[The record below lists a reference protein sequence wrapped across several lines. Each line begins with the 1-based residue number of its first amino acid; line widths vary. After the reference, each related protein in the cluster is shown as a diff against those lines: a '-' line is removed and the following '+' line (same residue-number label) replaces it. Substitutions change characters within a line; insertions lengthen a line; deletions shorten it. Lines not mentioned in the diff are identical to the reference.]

1 MAVQQVRAKV
11 HGTWHTLTYNGTS
24 GKYEK
29 QITAPTITSFNE
41 AGGYYPVEIEATDD
55 HGNVASD
62 TSGKADG

>member
-1 MAVQQVRAKV
+1 MAVQQVRV
-11 HGTWHTLTYNGTS
+11 RYDNS
-24 GKYEK
+24 KYEK

-62 TSGKADG
+62 TTGS